1 MQERERSA
9 LDYDKG
15 FAMNTAAEK
24 LGPAERILQTLLNH
38 TDHMVHN
45 RPGMV
50 TPDARHTI
58 GVRWVPVTHKEEDGQ
73 KVVYELTKVGK
84 KTEKIRKGVMRA
96 DGKIEENGKVVGEYR
111 APDLFPEVAA
121 WMYRQV
127 AEVWKMDNEFAARW
141 ASYAF
146 SQEHRDLKVVLAAF
160 MLVQTRK
167 GDPVVDG
174 GKIAFYDEDYR
185 DIGEAMLLIHRRDGK
200 DLNPKLLLRVH
211 DLLKL
216 PGIAAINRE
225 LGFGN
230 SARHPFLGRWS
241 KAAEKWLQFREE
253 NPKMLDGLIKAGFK
267 STVKALARAIGYKP
281 ATPKFFE
288 ALGWAQDQAKDG
300 RRQMLIGVE
309 LEKQATLEDMNEA
322 EICGWIVA
330 EKPNWKRIVGMLPK
344 KFGVTRA
351 IMSAAVESGSL
362 SNKDLIIL
370 TPTLEELG
378 LLEVK
383 EVKEKWDRALKKAED
398 DMRAANIARNVK
410 SKVVQEQL
418 VAASDVALQ
427 KTVEQVTKNLRIYV
441 VIDVSG
447 SMGQSIEKAKKLLAK
462 FLQGF
467 PPDRTHVATFNTHGR
482 VVEIKHAS
490 AAGVENAFKGVTAD
504 GGTDHGAGVR
514 ALEKFKPKDDEDSL
528 MIFVG
533 DGGERKTFEA
543 YVIQSGLRPMA
554 FGFLMLP
561 GDNFGAIDQTAAKL
575 GIPCFR
581 IQENTFDD
589 VYAIP
594 RTIRALVAA
603 TPVGAVPR
611 AVAAPRVTLVDTIL
625 KTDLLKK
632 PAWAVSVHAPAPAVA
647 PAAAPA
653 VAPA

>member
-1 MQERERSA
+1 MV
-9 LDYDKG
+9 
-15 FAMNTAAEK
+15 TAAEK
-24 LGPAERILQTLLNH
+24 LGPAEKILQTLLNH

-50 TPDARHTI
+50 SPDARHTI
-58 GVRWVPVTHKEEDGQ
+58 GVRWVPVTHKDENGQ

-84 KTEKIRKGVMRA
+84 KTNKIRKGVMRA
-96 DGKIEENGKVVGEYR
+96 DKKIEENGKVVGEYR
-111 APDLFPEVAA
+111 APGLFPEVAA
-121 WMYRQV
+121 WMYKQV

-146 SQEHRDLKVVLAAF
+146 GQEHRDLKVVLAAF

-167 GDPVVDG
+167 GDPVLDG
-174 GKIAFYDEDYR
+174 GKIAFYDEDFR
-185 DIGEAMLLIHRRDGK
+185 DIGEAMMLIHRRDGK

-211 DLLKL
+211 DLLKV
-216 PGIAAINRE
+216 PAVAAINRE

-230 SARHPFLGRWS
+230 SARRPFLGRWT
-241 KAAEKWLQFREE
+241 KAVEKWLQFREE
-253 NPKMLDGLIKAGFK
+253 NPKMLDGLVKAGFK
-267 STVKALARAIGYKP
+267 GTVKDLARAVGYKP
-281 ATPKFFE
+281 ETPKFFE
-288 ALGWAQDQAKDG
+288 ALGWAQDQSKDG
-300 RRQMLIGVE
+300 RRSILIGVE
-309 LEKQATLEDMNEA
+309 MAKAEGWEDLTEGQICEK
-322 EICGWIVA
+322 IVA
-330 EKPNWKRIVGMLPK
+330 EKPDWKRIVGMLPK
-344 KFGVTRA
+344 KLGVTRA

-378 LLEVK
+378 LLEVA
-383 EVKEKWDRALKKAED
+383 EVKAKWEKALKKAED

-410 SKVVQEQL
+410 SKDVQEQL

-441 VIDVSG
+441 IIDRSG

-462 FLQGF
+462 FIQGF
-467 PPDRTHVATFNTHGR
+467 PPDRTHISVFNSAGR

-490 AAGVENAFKGVTAD
+490 AAGVENAFKGITAD
-504 GGTDHGAGVR
+504 GGTAHGAGVL

-533 DGGERKTFEA
+533 DGGERTTFEA
-543 YVIQSGLRPMA
+543 YVTQSGLRPMA

-561 GDNFGAIDQTAAKL
+561 GENFGAVDNTAAKL

-603 TPVGAVPR
+603 TPVGVVAR
-611 AVAAPRVTLVDTIL
+611 VAATPRVTLVDTIL

-632 PAWAVSVHAPAPAVA
+632 PAWAATVRTIAPAVA
-647 PAAAPA
+647 T
-653 VAPA
+653 V

>member
-1 MQERERSA
+1 MQGDAIA
-9 LDYDKG
+9 LPHAAG
-15 FAMNTAAEK
+15 GIAMATAAEK
-24 LGPAERILQTLLNH
+24 LGPAEKILQTLLNY
-38 TDHMVHN
+38 TDHMVHH
-45 RPGMV
+45 RPGLV

-58 GVRWVPVTHKEEDGQ
+58 GVRWVPVTHKEENGQ

-84 KTEKIRKGVMRA
+84 KENKVRRGVMRA
-96 DGKIEENGKVVGEYR
+96 DNKVEENGTVVGEYR
-111 APDLFPEVAA
+111 APGLFPEVAA

-146 SQEHRDLKVVLAAF
+146 GQEHRDLKVVLAAF

-167 GDPVVDG
+167 GDPVLDG
-174 GKIAFYDEDYR
+174 GKVAFYDDDFR
-185 DIGEAMLLIHRRDGK
+185 DVGEAMMLIHRRDGK

-211 DLLKL
+211 DLLKV
-216 PGIAAINRE
+216 PGVAAVNHE

-230 SARHPFLGRWS
+230 SARRPFLGRWS
-241 KAAEKWLQFREE
+241 KAVEKWLQFREE

-267 STVKALARAIGYKP
+267 STVKDLARAVGYKP
-281 ATPKFFE
+281 ETPKFFE

-300 RRQMLIGVE
+300 RRSILIGVE
-309 LEKQATLEDMNEA
+309 LAKGESWDELTEGQVCEK
-322 EICGWIVA
+322 IVA
-330 EKPNWKRIVGMLPK
+330 EKPDWKRIVGLLPK
-344 KFGVTRA
+344 KLGVTRA

-383 EVKEKWDRALKKAED
+383 EVKAKWDRAVKKAED

-410 SKVVQEQL
+410 SKDVQEQL
-418 VAASDVALQ
+418 QAAADTALQ
-427 KTVEQVTKNLRIYV
+427 KAVEQVTKNLRIYV
-441 VIDVSG
+441 IVDISG
-447 SMGQSIEKAKKLLAK
+447 SMGQSIEKAKTLLSK

-467 PPDRTHVATFNTHGR
+467 PPDRTHVAVFNTAGR

-490 AAGVENAFKGVTAD
+490 AAGVANAFKGISAD
-504 GGTDHGAGVR
+504 GGTSHAAGVR
-514 ALEKFKPKDDEDSL
+514 ALEKFQPKDDEDAL
-528 MIFVG
+528 LIFVG
-533 DGGERKTFEA
+533 DGGERVTFEA
-543 YVIQSGLRPMA
+543 SVTQSKLRPMA

-561 GDNFGAIDQTAAKL
+561 GENFGAVDQTAVKL

-581 IQENTFDD
+581 IEENTFDD

-603 TPVGAVPR
+603 TPVGAVAR
-611 AVAAPRVTLVDTIL
+611 AAAAPRVSLIDTVL
-625 KTDLLKK
+625 KTDLLRK
-632 PAWAVSVHAPAPAVA
+632 PHWSVSIRAPAPAVVTA
-647 PAAAPA
+647 
-653 VAPA
+653 

>member
-1 MQERERSA
+1 M
-9 LDYDKG
+9 
-15 FAMNTAAEK
+15 TTAEK
-24 LGPAERILQTLLNH
+24 LGPAEKILQTLLNPS
-38 TDHMVHN
+38 DHMVHN

-58 GVRWVPVTHKEEDGQ
+58 GVRWVPVTHKEENGQ

-84 KTEKIRKGVMRA
+84 KTNKIRKGVMRA
-96 DGKIEENGKVVGEYR
+96 DKKIEENGKVVGEYR
-111 APDLFPEVAA
+111 APGLFPEVAA

-146 SQEHRDLKVVLAAF
+146 GQEHKDLKVVLAAF

-174 GKIAFYDEDYR
+174 GKVAFYDDDFR
-185 DIGEAMLLIHRRDGK
+185 DIGEAMMLIHRRDGK

-211 DLLKL
+211 DLLTL
-216 PGIAAINRE
+216 PGVAAINRD
-225 LGFGN
+225 LKFGN
-230 SARHPFLGRWS
+230 SARRPFLGRWT
-241 KAAEKWLQFREE
+241 KAVEKWLQFREE

-267 STVKALARAIGYKP
+267 STVKDLARAVGYKP
-281 ATPKFFE
+281 ETPKFFE
-288 ALGWAQDQAKDG
+288 ALGWAQDQSKDG
-300 RRQMLIGVE
+300 RRSLLIGVE
-309 LEKQATLEDMNEA
+309 MAKGETWDELTEAQICEK
-322 EICGWIVA
+322 IVA
-330 EKPNWKRIVGMLPK
+330 EKPNWKRIVGLLPK
-344 KFGVTRA
+344 KLGVTRA

-383 EVKEKWDRALKKAED
+383 EVKAKWDRALKKAED

-410 SKVVQEQL
+410 SKDVQEQL
-418 VAASDVALQ
+418 VAAADTALQ
-427 KTVEQVTKNLRIYV
+427 KAVEQVTKSLRIYV
-441 VIDVSG
+441 IIDVSG
-447 SMGQSIEKAKKLLAK
+447 SMGQSIEKAKVLLGK

-467 PPDRTHVATFNTHGR
+467 PPDRTHVAVFNTTGR

-490 AAGVENAFKGVTAD
+490 SAGVANAFKGISAD
-504 GGTDHGAGVR
+504 GGTAHGAGVL
-514 ALEKFKPKDDEDSL
+514 ALEKFQPKEDEDSL
-528 MIFVG
+528 FIFIG
-533 DGGERKTFEA
+533 DGGERKTFET
-543 YVIQSGLRPMA
+543 YVTQSKLRPMA

-561 GDNFGAIDQTAAKL
+561 GENFGAVDQTAAKL

-625 KTDLLKK
+625 KTDLLTK
-632 PAWAVSVHAPAPAVA
+632 PAWAVSVRAPAPAVA
-647 PAAAPA
+647 TA
-653 VAPA
+653 

>member
-1 MQERERSA
+1 MTIA
-9 LDYDKG
+9 
-15 FAMNTAAEK
+15 AAEK
-24 LGPAERILQTLLNH
+24 LGPAEKILQTLLNL

-45 RPGMV
+45 RPGMAA
-50 TPDARHTI
+50 PDARHTG
-58 GVRWVPVTHKEEDGQ
+58 GVRWVPVTHKEENGQ
-73 KVVYELTKVGK
+73 KVVYELTRVGK
-84 KTEKIRKGVMRA
+84 KTNKIRRGVMRP
-96 DGKIEENGKVVGEYR
+96 DKRVEENGKVVGEYR
-111 APDLFPEVAA
+111 APGLFPEVAA

-127 AEVWKMDNEFAARW
+127 SEVWKMDNEFAARW

-146 SQEHRDLKVVLAAF
+146 AQEHRDLKVVLAAF

-167 GDPVVDG
+167 GDPVLDG
-174 GKIAFYDEDYR
+174 GKIAFYDEDFR
-185 DIGEAMLLIHRRDGK
+185 DIGEAMVLIHRRDGK

-216 PGIAAINRE
+216 PGVAIINRE

-230 SARHPFLGRWS
+230 SARRPFLGRWS
-241 KAAEKWLQFREE
+241 KAVEKWLQFREG

-267 STVKALARAIGYKP
+267 NTVKDLARVVGYKP
-281 ATPKFFE
+281 ETPRFFE

-300 RRQMLIGVE
+300 RRSILIGVAMARGETWDE
-309 LEKQATLEDMNEA
+309 LTEAQICEK
-322 EICGWIVA
+322 ICA
-330 EKPNWKRIVGMLPK
+330 EKPDWKRIVGLLPK
-344 KFGVTRA
+344 KLGVTRA

-383 EVKEKWDRALKKAED
+383 EVKAKWDRALKKAED
-398 DMRAANIARNVK
+398 DMRASHIARNVK
-410 SKVVQEQL
+410 SKDVQEQL
-418 VAASDVALQ
+418 QAAADTALQ
-427 KTVEQVTKNLRIYV
+427 KAVEQVTKNLRIYV
-441 VIDVSG
+441 IIDISG
-447 SMGQSIEKAKKLLAK
+447 SMGQSIEKAKMLLGK

-467 PPDRTHVATFNTHGR
+467 PPDRTHVAVFNTAGR

-490 AAGVENAFKGVTAD
+490 AVGVVNAFKGISAD
-504 GGTDHGAGVR
+504 GGTAHGAGVL
-514 ALEKFKPKDDEDSL
+514 ALAKFQPKDDEDSL
-528 MIFVG
+528 FIFVG

-543 YVIQSGLRPMA
+543 YVIQSKLRPMA

-561 GDNFGAIDQTAAKL
+561 GENFGAIDQTAAAL

-594 RTIRALVAA
+594 RTLRALVAA
-603 TPVGAVPR
+603 TPVGVGAR
-611 AVAAPRVTLVDTIL
+611 VAATPRVTLVDTIL

-632 PAWAVSVHAPAPAVA
+632 PAYCYSSRTTYQTQP
-647 PAAAPA
+647 
-653 VAPA
+653 

>member
-1 MQERERSA
+1 MTTA
-9 LDYDKG
+9 
-15 FAMNTAAEK
+15 AAEK
-24 LGPAERILQTLLNH
+24 LGPAEKILQTLLNY

-58 GVRWVPVTHKEEDGQ
+58 GVRWVPVTHKEENGQ
-73 KVVYELTKVGK
+73 KVVYELTQVGK
-84 KTEKIRKGVMRA
+84 KTNKVRKGVMHA

-111 APDLFPEVAA
+111 APSIFPEVAT

-146 SQEHRDLKVVLAAF
+146 GQEHRDLKVVLAAF

-185 DIGEAMLLIHRRDGK
+185 DIGEAMVLIHRRDGK

-211 DLLKL
+211 DLLKV
-216 PGIAAINRE
+216 PGVAVINRE

-230 SARHPFLGRWS
+230 SARRPFLGRWS
-241 KAAEKWLQFREE
+241 KAVEKWLQFREE
-253 NPKMLDGLIKAGFK
+253 NPKMLDGLVKAGFK
-267 STVKALARAIGYKP
+267 NTVKDLARAIGYKP
-281 ATPKFFE
+281 ETPKFFE

-300 RRQMLIGVE
+300 RRSILIGVE
-309 LEKQATLEDMNEA
+309 MAKGESWDELTEAQICEK
-322 EICGWIVA
+322 IVA
-330 EKPNWKRIVGMLPK
+330 DKPDWKRVVGLLPK
-344 KFGVTRA
+344 KLGVTRA

-383 EVKEKWDRALKKAED
+383 EVKAKWDRALKKAED

-410 SKVVQEQL
+410 SKDVQDQL
-418 VAASDVALQ
+418 VGASDAALQ

-447 SMGQSIEKAKKLLAK
+447 SMGHSIEKAKTLLGK

-467 PPDRTHVATFNTHGR
+467 PPDRTHVAVFNTAGR

-490 AAGVENAFKGVTAD
+490 AAGVANAFKGITAD
-504 GGTDHGAGVR
+504 GGTAHGAGVL
-514 ALEKFKPKDDEDSL
+514 ALERFKPKDDEDAL

-533 DGGERKTFEA
+533 DGGERTTFEA
-543 YVIQSGLRPMA
+543 YVIRSGLRPMA

-561 GDNFGAIDQTAAKL
+561 GENFGAVDQTAVKL

-603 TPVGAVPR
+603 TPVGAIPR

-625 KTDLLKK
+625 KTTCSRNPLGHLDPVDRSGSSGRGDGVVTRHGL
-632 PAWAVSVHAPAPAVA
+632 A
-647 PAAAPA
+647 
-653 VAPA
+653 

>member
-1 MQERERSA
+1 MA
-9 LDYDKG
+9 T
-15 FAMNTAAEK
+15 AAAEK
-24 LGPAERILQTLLNH
+24 LGPAEKILQTLLNH
-38 TDHMVHN
+38 QDHMVHN
-45 RPGMV
+45 RPGMI
-50 TPDARHTI
+50 TPDARHSI
-58 GVRWVPVTHKEEDGQ
+58 GVRWVPVTHKEENGE

-84 KTEKIRKGVMRA
+84 KTNKIRKGVLRA
-96 DGKIEENGKVVGEYR
+96 DKKIEEAGKVVGEYR
-111 APDLFPEVAA
+111 LPGIFPEVAA

-141 ASYAF
+141 ASHAF
-146 SQEHRDLKVVLAAF
+146 GQEHRDLKVVLAAF

-167 GDPVVDG
+167 GDPVLDG

-185 DIGEAMLLIHRRDGK
+185 DIGEAMMLIHRRDGK

-211 DLLKL
+211 DLLKV
-216 PGIAAINRE
+216 PGVAAINRE

-230 SARHPFLGRWS
+230 SARRPFLGRWS
-241 KAAEKWLQFREE
+241 KAVEKWLSFREE

-267 STVKALARAIGYKP
+267 NTVKDLARAVGYKP
-281 ATPKFFE
+281 QTPKFFE
-288 ALGWAQDQAKDG
+288 VLGWAQDQAKDG
-300 RRQMLIGVE
+300 RRSILIGVE
-309 LEKQATLEDMNEA
+309 MAKAETWDDLTEVQVCEK
-322 EICGWIVA
+322 IVA
-330 EKPNWKRIVGMLPK
+330 EKPDWKRIVGLLPK
-344 KFGVTRA
+344 KLGVTRA

-383 EVKEKWDRALKKAED
+383 EVKAKWDRALKKAED

-418 VAASDVALQ
+418 VAAADTALQ
-427 KTVEQVTKNLRIYV
+427 KAVDQVTKNLRIGV

-447 SMGQSIEKAKKLLAK
+447 SMGQSIEKAKTLLGK

-467 PPDRTHVATFNTHGR
+467 PPDRTHVVVFNTVGR

-490 AAGVENAFKGVTAD
+490 AAGVANAFKGISAD
-504 GGTDHGAGVR
+504 GGTAHGAGVL
-514 ALEKFKPKDDEDSL
+514 ALAKFQPKDDEDML
-528 MIFVG
+528 LIFIG
-533 DGGERKTFEA
+533 DGGERTTFEA
-543 YVIQSGLRPMA
+543 YVTQSKLRPMA

-575 GIPCFR
+575 GIPCFH

-603 TPVGAVPR
+603 TPVGVIARAAAV
-611 AVAAPRVTLVDTIL
+611 PRVTLVDAVL
-625 KTDLLKK
+625 KTELLKK
-632 PAWAVSVHAPAPAVA
+632 PQWAVSIRSAAPVDAAASAPASV
-647 PAAAPA
+647 
-653 VAPA
+653 

>member
-1 MQERERSA
+1 M
-9 LDYDKG
+9 YKG
-15 FAMNTAAEK
+15 VAMATAAEK
-24 LGPAERILQTLLNH
+24 LGPAEKILQTLLNH
-38 TDHMVHN
+38 QDHMVHN

-58 GVRWVPVTHKEEDGQ
+58 GVRWVPVTHKDENGA

-84 KTEKIRKGVMRA
+84 KTNKVRKGVMRA
-96 DGKIEENGKVVGEYR
+96 DGKIEDSGKVVGEYR
-111 APDLFPEVAA
+111 VPGLFPEVAA

-146 SQEHRDLKVVLAAF
+146 GEEHRDLKVVLAAF

-167 GDPVVDG
+167 GDPVLDG
-174 GKIAFYDEDYR
+174 GKIAFYDDDFR
-185 DIGEAMLLIHRRDGK
+185 DIGEAMMLIHRRDGK

-211 DLLKL
+211 DLLKV
-216 PGIAAINRE
+216 PGVAAINRE

-230 SARHPFLGRWS
+230 SARRPFLGRWG
-241 KAAEKWLQFREE
+241 KAVEKWLAFREE

-267 STVKALARAIGYKP
+267 STVKDLARAVGYKP
-281 ATPKFFE
+281 QTPKFFE
-288 ALGWAQDQAKDG
+288 ALGWSQDQAKDG
-300 RRQMLIGVE
+300 RRSILIGVE
-309 LEKQATLEDMNEA
+309 MAKAETWDDLTEGQICEK
-322 EICGWIVA
+322 IVA
-330 EKPNWKRIVGMLPK
+330 EKPNWKRIVGLLPK
-344 KFGVTRA
+344 KLGVTRA
-351 IMSAAVESGSL
+351 IMSAAVESGAL

-383 EVKEKWDRALKKAED
+383 EVKEKWDRAVKKAED

-410 SKVVQEQL
+410 SKDVQEALQ
-418 VAASDVALQ
+418 AAADTALQ
-427 KTVEQVTKNLRIYV
+427 KAVEQVTKNLRIYV
-441 VIDVSG
+441 IIDISG
-447 SMGQSIEKAKKLLAK
+447 SMGQSIEKAKTLLGK

-467 PPDRTHVATFNTHGR
+467 PPDRTHVAVFNTAGR

-490 AAGVENAFKGVTAD
+490 AAGVANAFKGISAD
-504 GGTDHGAGVR
+504 GGTAHGAGVL
-514 ALEKFKPKDDEDSL
+514 ALAKFQPKDDEDSL
-528 MIFVG
+528 FIFIG
-533 DGGERKTFEA
+533 DGGERRTFED
-543 YVIQSGLRPMA
+543 YVTQSKLRPMA

-561 GDNFGAIDQTAAKL
+561 GENFGAIDQTAAKL
-575 GIPCFR
+575 GVPCFR

-603 TPVGAVPR
+603 TPVGAIPR

-625 KTDLLKK
+625 KTELLKK
-632 PAWAVSVHAPAPAVA
+632 PAWAATVRGAA
-647 PAAAPA
+647 PAAATA
-653 VAPA
+653 